1 MKYQHPSVRR
11 EMILRA
17 AIKAARTPVG
27 FITLTRARIADHAE
41 CSEGLVSRYLGS
53 MEDVRRIVLEIAI
66 DEEILPIIAQYL
78 AFTGGKAKIPTA
90 LKQKALRTL
99 SGK

>member
-11 EMILRA
+11 EMIMRA
-17 AIKAARTPVG
+17 AIFAAAEPDG
-27 FITLTRARIADHAE
+27 LAQLTRKGIAYYAK
-41 CSEGLVSRYLGS
+41 CSDGLVSRYLGS
-53 MEDVRRIVLEIAI
+53 MDNVRRLILAVAI
-66 DEEILPIIAQYL
+66 DEEIMPIIAQQL
-78 AFTGGKAKIPTA
+78 GGHAKIPTA